1 MGTYN
6 RSLEELKQHAV
17 RFWSDELKQLATDV
31 SVLPLLI
38 ESQEKFLSI
47 LTMADSSPEAWAQ
60 ALPLSTLSGNLF
72 LKHLMVLSDLGGEAL
87 NKVAPLSTYF
97 PSGRL
102 EYFWKNARYFYSF
115 TDGLSCKSFANSSLK
130 VDGRS
135 IIRKPIALNPKM
147 RDVVMLILF
156 GAQSLNNN
164 LPNDIRARCV
174 IGDFIGRADD
184 LEKFVRQSY
193 IRISRQIG
201 GADSNALGQ
210 LAQKY
215 VLDSLREFLP
225 ETWQLQS
232 NGGIPGVGHND
243 SGTDST
249 FDVVVLTPSGLRF
262 GIEISFQFT
271 TNSVIERKAAQARE
285 RQVAVHHAKHFIAYV
300 LDGAGNIDIR
310 AVASRTICS
319 FSDCT
324 VAFSRS
330 EIQHLAHFM
339 LEKESA
345 R

>member
-6 RSLEELKQHAV
+6 RSLEELKRHAV
-17 RFWSDELKQLATDV
+17 RFWPDELKQLAADV

-47 LTMADSSPEAWAQ
+47 LTMADSNPEAWVQ

-87 NKVAPLSTYF
+87 NKVAPLSIYF
-97 PSGRL
+97 PNGIL
-102 EYFWKNARYFYSF
+102 EYFWKDSKYSYSF

-135 IIRKPIALNPKM
+135 IIQKPIALNPKM

-164 LPNDIRARCV
+164 LPNDIRSRCV
-174 IGDFIGRADD
+174 IGDLIGRADD

-210 LAQKY
+210 LAQRY

-225 ETWQLQS
+225 ETWELQS
-232 NGGIPGVGHND
+232 NGSIPGVGHND

-249 FDVVVLTPSGLRF
+249 FDVVILTPSNLRF

-285 RQVAVHHAKHFIAYV
+285 RQVAVHNVNHFIAYV

-310 AVASRTICS
+310 AAASRTICS

-330 EIQHLAHFM
+330 EIQYLAHFM